1 MLIVKN
7 VIKEHYWLLW
17 EKENKEQTL
26 LPSNQCLLQTD
37 PTYKG
42 IRTIIIV
49 KITLKS
55 KLFSLL

>member
-17 EKENKEQTL
+17 EKENEEQML

-37 PTYKG
+37 PTCKG
-42 IRTIIIV
+42 ITTIIIV